1 MSRRFD
7 DRKCHCG
14 TPSPAYRRTILSV
27 VHLGTLPIT
36 MVCRNQGCGAGTGRQ
51 KVSNRD
57 VFGAGHRDQWPYRA
71 VKASLGKPVFPVV
84 SSRADDIASHLRLDT
99 KDEDSTPRLIVGWKG
114 PQGTMQAKRNPRV
127 ISQPPSRSNCPVDGR
142 RYPRLRRSGQ

>member
-1 MSRRFD
+1 MSRGFD

-14 TPSPAYRRTILSV
+14 TPSPAYRRGILGV

-36 MVCRNQGCGAGTGRQ
+36 MVFRNQGCGAGTGRQ

-84 SSRADDIASHLRLDT
+84 SSIADDIASHLQRDT
-99 KDEDSTPRLIVGWKG
+99 KMRTAPRKTKS
-114 PQGTMQAKRNPRV
+114 P
-127 ISQPPSRSNCPVDGR
+127 
-142 RYPRLRRSGQ
+142 